1 MESSKW
7 EDPKIRTLSGIVFL
21 AGAWLLITAFAF
33 SYSSSA
39 LLWNQFI
46 GGIVIAVLAI
56 GRYMARSAV
65 WMSWLNALVSAW
77 LIIAVATMSM
87 TTSARWVGFIGSIV
101 AFVFAL
107 ANTASPA
114 ENRGGIQH
122 HHGHPA
128 M

>member
-1 MESSKW
+1 MDNSRW

-21 AGAWLLITAFAF
+21 AGAWLLISAFAF

-46 GGIVIAVLAI
+46 GGIVIAVLALV
-56 GRYMARSAV
+56 RYAARSAV
-65 WMSWLNALVSAW
+65 WASWVNALVSAW
-77 LIIAVATMSM
+77 LIIAVATMSL
-87 TTSARWVGFIGSIV
+87 TASARWCGFIGSIV
-101 AFVFAL
+101 AFVLAL

-114 ENRGGIQH
+114 PTTHRM